1 MDLNALT
8 LKANSGD
15 LEACYELAMLYKT
28 GKVVIQ
34 NDQVYEKY
42 IKLASAKNH
51 PKALLELGFIL
62 VSVGK
67 IEEGIDKIKLS
78 AKKGNIEA
86 NFYCGQIYFGTL
98 YNQPPNYKVGYKY
111 FETYMAEYE
120 PQTFMYLSDFDPRIY
135 APDDDLVK
143 IVGLYEKY
151 AVPMGL
157 YHAALYHLEAK
168 NPNYEKAIEDLTI
181 AHKKGHLLSTYQLF
195 LLYYDGS
202 KMYTDYKGK
211 DFYKATTY
219 YVLLINNN
227 FKPKEINP
235 NTQSCF
241 MPPKGGYLDTLF
253 DYQKYIED
261 YKAYIFQSVSFDSNF
276 STNIKDIKII
286 PEMILSS
293 KPLMFYSGVLDLY
306 KDKPKKKQTPEIIQK
321 EVKYQN
327 FETRPD
333 SKTSVLTERGIY
345 SKLNV
350 PTGIC
355 VFEPYESDQ
364 QIQEHL
370 LNALEAE
377 KNKVKDRLVSTK
389 VDLDYAYLFH
399 PSLRVRFN
407 YLDQTYETN
416 LTHKDIQEGILLEG
430 PLRPEV
436 DKQLSRVLTSSKKP
450 NTNLYMAL
458 NILLLLSLCAMNF
471 LYFDR
476 LSSPINLV
484 VAGSSFVFMLL
495 TYILSKTLP
504 KKLITFRKSDLIKLN
519 DALDFKK
526 ALKVRKQNLNRKRI
540 PLVLEILG
548 SLIALGLVAEVYL
561 NLLTLI

>member
-15 LEACYELAMLYKT
+15 LDACYDLAMLYKT
-28 GKVVIQ
+28 GKVVLQ

-78 AKKGNIEA
+78 AKKGHLEA

-98 YNQPPNYKVGYKY
+98 YNQVPNYKVGYKY

-120 PQTFMYLSDFDPRIY
+120 PQTFVYLSEFDPRLY
-135 APDDDLVK
+135 ATDGEIEK
-143 IVGLYEKY
+143 IIALYEKY

-157 YHAALYHLEAK
+157 YHAALYHLESK
-168 NPNYEKAIEDLTI
+168 KPNYEKAIDDLNI

-202 KMYTDYKGK
+202 NHYKDFNGK
-211 DFYKATTY
+211 DIQKATMY

-227 FKPKEINP
+227 FKPDHV
-235 NTQSCF
+235 NTLERTSF
-241 MPPKGGYLDTLF
+241 MPPKGGYLDTIF

-261 YKAYIFQSVSFDSNF
+261 YKAYVFQSVSYDPNF
-276 STNIKDIKII
+276 STTIKDLKIF

-293 KPLMFYSGVLDLY
+293 KPLMFYSGVLDIY
-306 KDKPKKKQTPEIIQK
+306 KEKPKKKKTPEVIQK

-327 FETRPD
+327 FEQRPEP
-333 SKTSVLTERGIY
+333 KMGVLTERGIY

-350 PTGIC
+350 PLGIC
-355 VFEPYESDQ
+355 VFEPYESEKHIHEQ
-364 QIQEHL
+364 LQK
-370 LNALEAE
+370 ALDAE
-377 KNKVKDRLVSTK
+377 KAKVKDLLVDTK
-389 VDLDYAYLFH
+389 VDMDYAYLFH
-399 PSLRVRFN
+399 PSLRLRFK
-407 YLDQTYETN
+407 YLDENYETK
-416 LTHKDIQEGILLEG
+416 LTLEDIQKGVLLDG
-430 PLRPEV
+430 PVKKEV
-436 DKQLSRVLTSSKKP
+436 EKSIQKVLKSATKP
-450 NTNLYMAL
+450 KSNLYL
-458 NILLLLSLCAMNF
+458 IFNILLLLSLCAMNF
-471 LYFDR
+471 LYFDK
-476 LSSPINLV
+476 LASPMNFVMAGVSALFMV
-484 VAGSSFVFMLL
+484 V
-495 TYILSKTLP
+495 TYLFSKFLP
-504 KKLITFRKSDLIKLN
+504 KRITTYTKSELIKLN

-526 ALKVRKQNLNRKRI
+526 ALKVRTQNQMRKRLPI
-540 PLVLEILG
+540 LLQILG
-548 SLIALGLVAEVYL
+548 TFVALLFVVEVYI
-561 NLLTLI
+561 NLIPFL